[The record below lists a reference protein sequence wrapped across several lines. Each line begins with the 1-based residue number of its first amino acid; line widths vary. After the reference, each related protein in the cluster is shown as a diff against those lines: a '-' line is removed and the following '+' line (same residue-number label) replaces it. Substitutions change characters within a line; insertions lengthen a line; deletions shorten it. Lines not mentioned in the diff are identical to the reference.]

1 MPKGINK
8 SILTVSEINE
18 CVKLILENDELL
30 TRIYVR
36 GEISNLSERGGHL
49 YFTLKDSECAVSAI
63 MFRYDAGS
71 LKFKPSNAMNVIVGG
86 RIGVYKASG
95 KYQIICNTMEPDGV
109 GALFMA
115 YEQLKKKL
123 SDEGLFDRERKKPIP
138 PYPERIGVIT
148 SPVGAAVRDIINIIS
163 RRYPIAGITVYPALV
178 QGAGAAADLI
188 AGIDY
193 FNTVSRADVI
203 IIGRGGGSAEDLWE
217 FNNEALCRRV
227 AGSSVPVISG
237 VGHETDYTLCDFAAD
252 LRAPTPS
259 GAAELSVPD
268 CGTIYAS
275 LLGSEERLNS
285 LIMSLTE
292 KLRGRVNELSSSRV
306 LTDGNYMISEKIQR
320 TDSLARLML
329 SSYEKI
335 LQRKKAE
342 LYSVTSGKALMR
354 GIESVIKNGDS
365 GVRTL
370 AHRLDSLSPL
380 SVLGRGYAG
389 ISTKDGTAI
398 KSVGEIQTGDD
409 VSLTLADGTLTARVK
424 DIKENKHNG

>member
-178 QGAGAAADLI
+178 QGAEPPLI
-188 AGIDY
+188 
-193 FNTVSRADVI
+193 
-203 IIGRGGGSAEDLWE
+203 
-217 FNNEALCRRV
+217 
-227 AGSSVPVISG
+227 
-237 VGHETDYTLCDFAAD
+237 
-252 LRAPTPS
+252 
-259 GAAELSVPD
+259 
-268 CGTIYAS
+268 
-275 LLGSEERLNS
+275 
-285 LIMSLTE
+285 
-292 KLRGRVNELSSSRV
+292 
-306 LTDGNYMISEKIQR
+306 
-320 TDSLARLML
+320 
-329 SSYEKI
+329 
-335 LQRKKAE
+335 
-342 LYSVTSGKALMR
+342 
-354 GIESVIKNGDS
+354 
-365 GVRTL
+365 
-370 AHRLDSLSPL
+370 
-380 SVLGRGYAG
+380 
-389 ISTKDGTAI
+389 
-398 KSVGEIQTGDD
+398 
-409 VSLTLADGTLTARVK
+409 
-424 DIKENKHNG
+424 